1 MWSPGRRLFA
11 PTIVFPPYH
20 LLTWV
25 LVEHARRFTVV
36 VNFEDIDILRLAGR
50 AELSQTVACGLTVFA
65 GLIPF
70 KGSTVSETQLAEVPC
85 AHPRFG
91 LCRSR
96 HLSPS
101 FSRVAYLTPRTCPRH
116 PSSLSSSLSPL
127 ASPSLSSLDTV
138 DLVRRRYSHP
148 CRCPHPLRSL
158 LVLATIALVAVASA
172 FCSLAPCITPRLG
185 LGRMRALTASFLH
198 LLCDS
203 LLASAL
209 TAANSIYYLPQLHAA
224 LDL

>member
-1 MWSPGRRLFA
+1 M
-11 PTIVFPPYH
+11 
-20 LLTWV
+20 
-25 LVEHARRFTVV
+25 
-36 VNFEDIDILRLAGR
+36 
-50 AELSQTVACGLTVFA
+50 ACGLTVFA

-70 KGSTVSETQLAEVPC
+70 KGSTVSETQPAEVPC

-96 HLSPS
+96 RLSPS

-127 ASPSLSSLDTV
+127 APPSLSSLVTV

-158 LVLATIALVAVASA
+158 LVLATIALVAVA
-172 FCSLAPCITPRLG
+172 P
-185 LGRMRALTASFLH
+185 
-198 LLCDS
+198 LLS
-203 LLASAL
+203 ILLAL
-209 TAANSIYYLPQLHAA
+209 RWRWLPTLFRHWLPASRQGWLSVACG
-224 LDL
+224 L